1 MDPAYVQR
9 LHDLLLQATS
19 SDTLQVKGATE
30 NLSLEHYK
38 NPFCIV
44 ALGTVAAG
52 PATQAVRQ
60 LAAVEMRKCIERNN
74 SRLWGRLPQ
83 SDREQIKEK
92 LPQIALSEPDQLVRR
107 SVARVI
113 AAITRIEFPIGTWP
127 QLIPFLYQTCVSAQ
141 VIHREVGISML
152 YTILVDFDDHHQP
165 EGFKYH
171 LQSLFNMVS
180 QLFIDPGSI
189 KVRITAVQVMGVI
202 AKHIRSDD
210 RADVKSFR
218 ASLPAIMQVIEQCVQ
233 TGEKKGAR
241 QLFDVLETL
250 LELEVPVLGKHIPQ
264 LANFLLQ
271 LGSNCAYET
280 ELRILSLHAL
290 QSTIGYKE
298 GKIPA
303 NDLTGAILCG
313 LMPITTEAE
322 LEDIDDAGLSMCL
335 KGTPAVIHPPPP
347 SVYASAALL
356 IINTLVTDLPPSQV
370 FPPLRALITEYFSL
384 LDPHNRRGA
393 MLVLGTC
400 IEGVTDIE
408 GITEYMTHVLS
419 TVWPVIETGLR
430 DSDVGVRK
438 AACTAVYHMCQ
449 LLPDEC
455 IRRHEVLFP
464 GIIALVNDPEIQHST
479 CMTLEAMFDILRE
492 HKGIHFASIIDCLNP
507 VLVTAPI
514 AVKSV
519 VIHALVSA
527 AHAAKEGFMPYFQPA
542 MELLQPFLGL
552 TNEGEEVRLRGIT
565 IVTIGTFAETVGKDV
580 FRPFFPEMMKQAF
593 LGIELGSPWLRD
605 CSFVFFGTM
614 AKVFG
619 EEFAIYLS
627 NVVPPLL
634 ESCARIVEEEEGK
647 EEEEEKDEE
656 EEDTT
661 HMFNG
666 PITYEKRSAV
676 NTLGTLSTTMQMHFL
691 PYVEQCTMQLIDLL
705 QHSYMDIRASATN
718 SLLEIIRMFYDF
730 SDHPEWQA
738 GFNYQPLPSKITDL
752 NKRALKALIF
762 MYEAEED
769 IDVVTKLC
777 SGLAQ
782 TINKIGPGFVDGYM
796 PEFFRMALEILDQ
809 TARCQEGESEESNL
823 TLSAEDMVVAIAKAL
838 GADFA
843 PAFGTLYPLIAKYY
857 KKNRSLNER
866 SSAIGCLAEIISGM
880 KGAITPFTEPLLKL
894 CYRALSDP
902 DAKVLSH
909 AAFAVGLLVENSD
922 TDLTTQYLQLL
933 ATLQPLF
940 NVMLDSP
947 DATEARDHA
956 AGAVARLI
964 VRNVAAVPLPQVLPI
979 LVGAL
984 PLRLA
989 VLENRPI
996 LRALLFLFRTNGAAL
1011 RPYIGDLLP
1020 VFAHVLH
1027 PAARGQLG
1035 DELCAELIQLIGAL
1049 NAQDAGAIEA
1059 AGLSVFVPG
1068 E

>member
-1 MDPAYVQR
+1 MHMDPAYVQR

-19 SDTLQVKGATE
+19 SDTLQVKNATE
-30 NLSLEHYK
+30 KLNLEYYK
-38 NPFCIV
+38 NSSCIV
-44 ALGTVAAG
+44 ALGTIVTS
-52 PATQAVRQ
+52 PATEAVRQ
-60 LAAVEMRKCIERNN
+60 LAAVEMRKRIERNN
-74 SRLWGRLPQ
+74 NSLWGRLPQ

-92 LPQIALSEPDQLVRR
+92 LPQIALSEPDKLVRR

-141 VIHREVGISML
+141 VIHREVGIFIL
-152 YTILVDFDDHHQP
+152 YTILVDFDENHEP
-165 EGFKYH
+165 EGFKNH

-180 QLFIDPGSI
+180 QLLIDPGSI
-189 KVRITAVQVMGVI
+189 KVRITTVQVMGVI
-202 AKHIRSDD
+202 AKHIHSDD
-210 RADVKSFR
+210 RANVKSFR

-233 TGEKKGAR
+233 IGEKKGVH

-250 LELEVPVLGKHIPQ
+250 LELEVHVLGKHIPQ
-264 LANFLLQ
+264 LANFFLQ
-271 LGSNCAYET
+271 LGSNRAYET

-290 QSTIGYKE
+290 HSTIGYKE

-335 KGTPAVIHPPPP
+335 KGTPA
-347 SVYASAALL
+347 AALL

-408 GITEYMTHVLS
+408 GVTEYMTHVLS

-455 IRRHEVLFP
+455 IRRHEVLIP

-507 VLVTAPI
+507 LLVTGPI

-542 MELLQPFLGL
+542 MEQLQPFLGL
-552 TNEGEEVRLRGIT
+552 TNEGEEVRLRGIA

-605 CSFVFFGTM
+605 CGFVFFGTM

-627 NVVPPLL
+627 DVVPPLL
-634 ESCARIVEEEEGK
+634 ESCARIVEEEE
-647 EEEEEKDEE
+647 EN
-656 EEDTT
+656 TT
-661 HMFNG
+661 HKFNG

-676 NTLGTLSTTMQMHFL
+676 NTLGTLSTTTQMHFL

-705 QHSYMDIRASATN
+705 QHSYMDIRVSATD
-718 SLLEIIRMFYDF
+718 SLLEIVRMFYDF

-762 MYEAEED
+762 MYELEDD

-777 SGLAQ
+777 SGLAH
-782 TINKIGPGFVDGYM
+782 TINKIGPGFIDGYL
-796 PEFFRMALEILDQ
+796 PEFFRIATEILDQ
-809 TARCQEGESEESNL
+809 TARCQKGESDVTDL

-843 PAFGTLYPLIAKYY
+843 PAFGTFYPLIAKYY
-857 KKNRSLNER
+857 KKNRSHNER

-880 KGAITPFTEPLLKL
+880 KGAITPFTEPLLRL

-922 TDLTTQYLQLL
+922 IDLSTQYLQLL
-933 ATLQPLF
+933 AALRPLF

-947 DATEARDHA
+947 DAMEARDHA

-979 LVGAL
+979 LVAAL

-996 LRALLFLFRTNGAAL
+996 LRALLFLFQTNGAAL

-1020 VFAHVLH
+1020 VFAHVLY

-1035 DELCAELIQLIGAL
+1035 DELCAELIRLIGAL